1 MKKILLLLTLLL
13 FVPFYSAFAQTQVEI
28 DGVIVPRTL
37 TIQNKNLTLNGVGGR
52 SKMWVEVYV
61 QALYLSKLSQ
71 DANYI
76 IESDTEMSIRI
87 HVTSSLVSSGKLTRN
102 FNAGFEKSTG
112 PNLNSLRPKIEAFKN
127 MLSDEI
133 VKNDVFNLF
142 YNPIDTSVWVYKN
155 DVLKG
160 KIPGIDFKKALFG
173 IWLSDK
179 PVDETLKNNLLGIY

>member
-13 FVPFYSAFAQTQVEI
+13 FVPVYSSFAQSQVEI
-28 DGVIVPRTL
+28 DGVIVPRT
-37 TIQNKNLTLNGVGGR
+37 IDFQNKTLTLNGVGGR

-61 QALYLSKLSQ
+61 QALYLSRLSQ
-71 DANYI
+71 DAKYI
-76 IESDTEMSIRI
+76 IESNTEMSIRI
-87 HVTSSLVSSGKLTRN
+87 HITSSLVSSGKLTRN
-102 FNAGFEKSTG
+102 FNSGFEKSTG
-112 PNLNSLRPKIEAFKN
+112 DQFNSLKPKIETFKN

-133 VKNDVFNLF
+133 VKDDVFNLI

-155 DVLKG
+155 EVLKG
-160 KIPGIDFKKALFG
+160 KIPGIEFKKALFG

>member
-13 FVPFYSAFAQTQVEI
+13 FVPFYSAFAQSQVEI